1 MNYQIIQISNRSYLE
16 WLPEHP
22 RLTGGEAALDLVVAC
37 GQNNTNKLLLHAEN
51 FTDDFYRLRT
61 GVAGEILQKFSTY
74 RIQVAAVLT
83 PELVNQGRFREMVLE
98 ANRGNQFRVFYNR
111 ESAEQ
116 WLVGV

>member
-1 MNYQIIQISNRSYLE
+1 MNYQLIQKCNQSYLE
-16 WLPEHP
+16 CLPSYP
-22 RLTGGEAALDLVVAC
+22 KLAAGDDALDLIVAC
-37 GQNNTNKLLLHAEN
+37 GQNNTNKLMLQAEN
-51 FTDDFYRLRT
+51 FTPDFFRLRT
-61 GVAGEILQKFSTY
+61 GVAGDILQKFSTY
-74 RIQVAAVLT
+74 RIQVAAVLS